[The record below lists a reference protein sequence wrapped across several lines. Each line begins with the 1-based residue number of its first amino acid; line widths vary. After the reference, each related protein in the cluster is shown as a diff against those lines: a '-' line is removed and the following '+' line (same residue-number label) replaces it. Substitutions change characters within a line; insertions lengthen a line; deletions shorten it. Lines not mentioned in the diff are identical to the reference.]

1 MNHSNWKIP
10 IAIVIASIFVTAII
24 SPLRGIDLGFDPV
37 YMSSFVGFFGYF
49 AFTYFACKM
58 YEKVL
63 RPSLIF
69 KMVLLGILIVQV
81 PIRIISPIGTLATLP
96 DFIIHVLGIIFGYL
110 FYRKKMSLK
119 VAIIAGLL
127 IYGVGMLGTRALRN
141 TIYFNNA
148 WGTVSPR
155 KVSNFMMKDEHGTN
169 HFLNQFKGT
178 YLILD
183 CWYDGCGV
191 CFHEFPEFQKV
202 YKSYS
207 SDKNMAFFALN
218 VPYKESG
225 KDPYRLI
232 REEGYSFPVLKMS
245 NINSTK
251 ELEIKV
257 FPTILIFNPNSQLI
271 FRGDLDDAKRLIK
284 RISKKD
290 I

>member
-10 IAIVIASIFVTAII
+10 IAIVIASIFVSLIICPFRAIN
-24 SPLRGIDLGFDPV
+24 LGFDSV
-37 YMSSFVGFFGYF
+37 YISSFVGFFGYF
-49 AFTYFACKM
+49 AFTYFACRM

-69 KMVLLGILIVQV
+69 EMILLGILIVQV

-96 DFIIHVLGIIFGYL
+96 DFIIHLLGIIFGYL

-127 IYGVGMLGTRALRN
+127 VYGAGMLGTRVLRN
-141 TIYFNNA
+141 AINFNTA

-191 CFHEFPEFQKV
+191 CFHKFPEFQKV

-207 SDKNMAFFALN
+207 SDKNMVFFALN

-245 NINSTK
+245 DINSTK
-251 ELEIKV
+251 ELEVKV